1 MAVLPVWRLFS
12 REILKMDENIKEEM
26 GHFNA
31 GSMTPD
37 LHTYQEDG
45 AVFQPF

>member
-1 MAVLPVWRLFS
+1 
-12 REILKMDENIKEEM
+12 MDENIKEEM

-45 AVFQPF
+45 AVFQPFWMKGYMGLGSKSL